1 MPDNIGEKD
10 IFLICKDLVNVGKM
24 DYYMR
29 EKVKFNDMQ

>member
-24 DYYMR
+24 DYYIER
-29 EKVKFNDMQ
+29 EGKIQ